1 MATPPPRPQHL
12 TDNCPLYIK
21 QKLTD
26 KRKSRRRWQITRAP
40 EAKPIYNKHVKEL
53 KHLLH
58 THRNTGIQQYLENLT
73 PQKDTNYFL
82 WNTTRKMKHPQHH
95 ITPLRLQNNT
105 WARTDKQKAA
115 TFAHHLSTV
124 FRPFPSQATADEE
137 DDIIQELSSLYQTAL
152 PLQET
157 CIREVKNI
165 IQYHTNPTKAP
176 RYDLHT
182 GTVLKEL
189 PHKGF
194 RALTQIYNAN
204 LRLEY
209 FPRYWKIGQIIMTV
223 KPGKDPTEVTSYRPI
238 SFLPLLSKILEKLLL

>member
-1 MATPPPRPQHL
+1 
-12 TDNCPLYIK
+12 LYIK

-40 EAKPIYNKHVKEL
+40 EAKLIYNKHVKEL
-53 KHLLH
+53 KHFLH

-82 WNTTRKMKHPQHH
+82 WKTTRKMKHPQHH
-95 ITPLRLQNNT
+95 ITPLRLKKT
-105 WARTDKQKAA
+105 RARTDKQKAA

-124 FRPFPSQATADEE
+124 LRHFPSQDTADDE
-137 DDIIQELSSLYQTAL
+137 DDIIQELRSPYQKAL
-152 PLQET
+152 PQQKSY
-157 CIREVKNI
+157 IREVKNI
-165 IQYHTNPTKAP
+165 IQYHTNPTRASE
-176 RYDLHT
+176 YDLLT

-189 PHKGF
+189 PQKGF
-194 RALTQIYNAN
+194 RALTQIYNAT

-223 KPGKDPTEVTSYRPI
+223 KPGKHPTELTSHRPI
-238 SFLPLLSKILEKLLL
+238 SLLPLI